1 MAQRTADVLQRFLRS
16 GKIGQSGAYIPPTF
30 ATIGVDEQSGV
41 ERNARRL
48 IQNPIALY
56 HLGTRVAQNCKLLF
70 EDLFPKRPR
79 IFTIVDTD
87 TNYSSFQCL
96 KILAVLRELT
106 QLPGAIGS
114 PVSAVEHQQHTLP
127 AQ

>member
-1 MAQRTADVLQRFLRS
+1 MAQRIADVLQCFLRS

-56 HLGTRVAQNCKLLF
+56 HLGARVA
-70 EDLFPKRPR
+70 
-79 IFTIVDTD
+79 
-87 TNYSSFQCL
+87 
-96 KILAVLRELT
+96 
-106 QLPGAIGS
+106 
-114 PVSAVEHQQHTLP
+114 
-127 AQ
+127 